1 MNIIL
6 LRKDDWI
13 NDDVALVRDHRAEHI
28 RSVLKADVGDLIRV
42 GLLGGSCGQGVIESL
57 DPDGVSLSVKLSEAP
72 PPRHRFDIILA
83 LPRPKMLRRILR
95 QCAEFGVANLHLIN
109 SARVE
114 KSYWQSPLLRP
125 ERLQEALLTGLER
138 SRDTLA
144 PQIHLHKRFRPFVE
158 DQLAELCAG
167 RPCWIADL
175 DGTSSLA
182 MAPAVPAVV
191 MIGPEGGFVPFEVQ
205 LAESMDAKRMRLGA
219 RILSVDT
226 ALTTV
231 LAQALPGEPMQRG
244 HEPTQ

>member
-1 MNIIL
+1 VGQSFTHRRDDFKELAPHQRFDSDLAMNIIL

-13 NDDVALVRDHRAEHI
+13 DDHVALVRDHRAEHI

-42 GLLGGSCGQGVIESL
+42 GLLGGSCGHAVIESL

-125 ERLQEALLTGLER
+125 ERIQEALLTGLER

-158 DQLAELCAG
+158 DQLKELCAG
-167 RPCWIADL
+167 RAPYCAPKGSKKPYSQAWRDR
-175 DGTSSLA
+175 GTLLLRRFIYTNAFAHSLK
-182 MAPAVPAVV
+182 
-191 MIGPEGGFVPFEVQ
+191 I
-205 LAESMDAKRMRLGA
+205 S
-219 RILSVDT
+219 
-226 ALTTV
+226 
-231 LAQALPGEPMQRG
+231 
-244 HEPTQ
+244 